1 MVSYHKICNFF
12 DFRDSILRDDGRTS
26 KTKHLFIIVVV
37 SKGYHLRWQNSQNLA
52 KMTKA
57 ISLIHVIQ
65 HDVKTLKAAG
75 QGNNTFNF
83 PSQPLTSLKHFI
95 RRKISPNL
103 ENLILNS
110 GKIIYQLKIWVIMF
124 QKGPVLI
131 INAG

>member
-1 MVSYHKICNFF
+1 
-12 DFRDSILRDDGRTS
+12 
-26 KTKHLFIIVVV
+26 
-37 SKGYHLRWQNSQNLA
+37 
-52 KMTKA
+52 MTKA
-57 ISLIHVIQ
+57 ISLIHMIQ
-65 HDVKTLKAAG
+65 HDVQTLIAAG

-83 PSQPLTSLKHFI
+83 PSQPLTGLKNFI